1 MAITTYALHVVN
13 SPEKDNA
20 FNMLLRRQRTSKS
33 SFIFHLTQNFSSTQ
47 HFLGAGGIYWSNVEL
62 LSNRLAFVAI
72 TERLAPK
79 YESELEAH
87 AIAATSFALLTYM
100 MRVQTVEARPIVHWL
115 QTRRNFVA
123 GWCSSYDSF
132 FALKSLVQY
141 AIRHGDT
148 IQEYNFRMN
157 ISSSD
162 SVFKTFDSL
171 TITDDN
177 IIELHT
183 IPIEK
188 VYGRALIDAY
198 GTGYALVQVCFRS
211 IALPETLKL

>member
-1 MAITTYALHVVN
+1 M
-13 SPEKDNA
+13 
-20 FNMLLRRQRTSKS
+20 
-33 SFIFHLTQNFSSTQ
+33 
-47 HFLGAGGIYWSNVEL
+47 
-62 LSNRLAFVAI
+62 

-79 YESELEAH
+79 YESEVEAH
-87 AIAATSFALLTYM
+87 AIASTAFALLTYM
-100 MRVQTVEARPIVHWL
+100 LRAQTNTAKPIVHWL

-132 FALKSLVQY
+132 FALKSLVYY

-148 IQEYNFRMN
+148 IQQYNLRVN

-162 SVFKTFDSL
+162 SVFKRYSSIS
-171 TITDDN
+171 ITDEN
-177 IIELHT
+177 IIDVQE

-198 GTGYALVQVCFRS
+198 GVGYALVQVRIGKHGS
-211 IALPETLKL
+211 